1 MTPPIPEEAIAAAA
15 AYEALHVPA
24 LFRQWAPRVLEAA
37 RVRPGQRVLDV
48 ACGTGILAR
57 EAATLVGDEG
67 SVAGLDATPG
77 MLAVAERL
85 DPEIRWQHGTAEA
98 MPYEDD
104 SFDTV
109 VSQFGL
115 MFFVDRPK
123 AIREM
128 LRVLAPG
135 GSLAVAVWDSLDN
148 SEAYPEE
155 VELLDRIAGPE
166 AADALRAPFVL
177 GDREKF
183 KTLFASAG
191 AVSVDVVTL
200 RGTARFPSIRAMVEA
215 DLRGWLP
222 VMGVILAEDQI
233 NHILTEAEPVLKRY
247 VSSDGTVVFDAPAH
261 IVTARKGN

>member
-1 MTPPIPEEAIAAAA
+1 
-15 AYEALHVPA
+15 
-24 LFRQWAPRVLEAA
+24 
-37 RVRPGQRVLDV
+37 VLDV

-57 EAATLVGDEG
+57 EAATLLGEDE
-67 SVAGLDATPG
+67 SVAGLDVTPG

-85 DPEIRWQHGTAEA
+85 APGIQWQHGTAEA
-98 MPYEDD
+98 MPYEDE

-123 AIREM
+123 AICEM
-128 LRVLAPG
+128 LRVLVPG
-135 GSLAVAVWDSLDN
+135 GSLGVAVWESLDN

-177 GDREKF
+177 GNRKDL
-183 KTLFASAG
+183 KTLFENAG
-191 AVSVDVVTL
+191 AVSVEVVTL
-200 RGTARFPSIRAMVEA
+200 HGTARFLSIRAMVEA

-222 VMGVILAEDQI
+222 VMGVILTDNQI
-233 NHILTEAEPVLKRY
+233 DHILAEAESVLDRY
-247 VSSDGTVVFDAPAH
+247 VTLDGTVVFDAPAH
-261 IVTARKGN
+261 IVIARKGE